1 MTETVKFLPQSQ
13 GGRRTNTYGGMG
25 RDLNAR
31 NFTVIEGDVVDKSRR
46 QAIARFST
54 SAHFNFSLT

>member
-1 MTETVKFLPQSQ
+1 
-13 GGRRTNTYGGMG
+13 MG
-25 RDLNAR
+25 RDLNAQ
-31 NFTVIEGDVVDKSRR
+31 NFTVVEGQVVDKSKR

>member
-1 MTETVKFLPQSQ
+1 
-13 GGRRTNTYGGMG
+13 MG
-25 RDLNAR
+25 RDLNAQ
-31 NFTVIEGDVVDKSRR
+31 NFTVVEGEVVDKRKR